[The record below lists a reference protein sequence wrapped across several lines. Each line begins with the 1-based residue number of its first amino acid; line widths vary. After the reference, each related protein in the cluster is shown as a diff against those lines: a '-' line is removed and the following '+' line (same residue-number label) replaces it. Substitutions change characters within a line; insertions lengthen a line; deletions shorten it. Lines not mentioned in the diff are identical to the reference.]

1 MQPKI
6 FCQSCTM
13 PIDDIAMRGTEKD
26 GTTSSEYCKYC
37 YEKGAFISPGMTL
50 DQMKEVVN
58 GQMEKMHIPAN
69 IIKLSIDTLPHLK
82 RWQKK
87 NDD

>member
-1 MQPKI
+1 MQPTI

-37 YEKGAFISPGMTL
+37 YVNGAFMSPDMTL
-50 DQMKEVVN
+50 GQMKDLVKD
-58 GQMEKMHIPAN
+58 QMEKKHIPAN
-69 IIKLSIDTLPHLK
+69 IIKLSMDSLPHLK
-82 RWQKK
+82 RWQK
-87 NDD
+87 